1 MSQAK
6 VIADNIKCYGI
17 LYVDDVV
24 KFFTKQGYT
33 FDQTLL
39 VERIRKINLDPQKY
53 GLPDGWMIGSRP
65 MVVDNKTRRLYCMV
79 QKDDYRP
86 VDARSRTARQQ
97 MKRFKTA

>member
-1 MSQAK
+1 MAQTK
-6 VIADNIKCYGI
+6 VIVDNIKRYGI

-24 KFFTKQGYT
+24 NFFTKQGYT

-39 VERIRKINLDPQKY
+39 VERIRKINLAPQKY

-65 MVVDNKTRRLYCMV
+65 MVVDNKTRRIYCMV
-79 QKDDYRP
+79 QKDEYRP
-86 VDARSRTARQQ
+86 VDARSRSAKRH